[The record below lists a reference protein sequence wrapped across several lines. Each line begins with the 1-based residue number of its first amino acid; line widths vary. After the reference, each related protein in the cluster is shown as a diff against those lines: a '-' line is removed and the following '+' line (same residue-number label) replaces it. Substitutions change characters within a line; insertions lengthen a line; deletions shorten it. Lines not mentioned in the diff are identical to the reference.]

1 LIDRV
6 MDHIPPEMRVM
17 AEGMRFSL
25 SDEDRTT
32 LDVDLCALFDA
43 MVANDEASAQVILM
57 KWNAP
62 PQCYSMLQMAL
73 MANKMRDDAV
83 QD

>member
-1 LIDRV
+1 
-6 MDHIPPEMRVM
+6 MQSIPPEMRVM
-17 AEGMRFSL
+17 AEGMRLTL
-25 SDEDRTT
+25 SEDDRKT

-43 MVANDEASAQVILM
+43 MTADDEESAQVILK

-73 MANKMRDDAV
+73 MANKMRDNGFHD
-83 QD
+83 